1 MVLVCKAMLRSIALQ
16 SSGGVGSGAGE
27 GRLTGDL
34 KSRLTPGGGNE
45 GGRGVGRGVNVAGDC
60 EGPEDEAAV
69 QTCDPRPASA
79 S

>member
-16 SSGGVGSGAGE
+16 SSGGVGNGAGE
-27 GRLTGDL
+27 CRLIGDL
-34 KSRLTPGGGNE
+34 KRRLRPGGGNE
-45 GGRGVGRGVNVAGDC
+45 GGRGVGRAGDC